1 MATWLGC
8 QSQCECVV
16 ESLKVVLRQKMD
28 IRLIVFCYSLI
39 PAFLFCSG
47 QFLCIADGIVWFFMQ
62 DSQNHKSLLLE
73 RGLHFIQVLLKH
85 GLL

>member
-1 MATWLGC
+1 MASWLGC
-8 QSQCECVV
+8 HTHSVNV
-16 ESLKVVLRQKMD
+16 WLKVMLQQKMD

-39 PAFLFCSG
+39 PAFPFCSG
-47 QFLCIADGIVWFFMQ
+47 QFLCIRGGTVQFFMQ

-73 RGLHFIQVLLKH
+73 RSSHFIQVLLKQ